1 MLSRLSRKL
10 QELDC
15 PAALM
20 EDTYI
25 LHSNEQ
31 SDGSHTLRLSFAK
44 SLALWLTERFDKQL
58 AARILTGVALDQT
71 GDSSA
76 ESSQSHQILNIV
88 FSTFGLL
95 RADTVDFSVP
105 DDLVHLLCRLADLAK
120 LSTKSSSSSD
130 PINTFKRLDTLVS
143 IYMPV
148 LSEKDF
154 TCLSDSF
161 SKLISHLDMA
171 SIDDPLTSLKPYQ
184 DDILRMKREL
194 ELIHTQM
201 ELWASTTNCN
211 SHKDDTR
218 KISISSHLGRLGKAM
233 EEFNS
238 WAIENI
244 KPCSAHN
251 FPKIPKGLDTSV
263 SEFSSA
269 VSFTAEISKSL
280 HLLADIESRVASAFV
295 NIETLDGLL
304 IQGKSLHDIRTDV
317 SQIIHALE
325 IYDRRTL

>member
-1 MLSRLSRKL
+1 MLSKLSRKL

-76 ESSQSHQILNIV
+76 ESSQSHQM

-105 DDLVHLLCRLADLAK
+105 DDLVHLLCRLADLAR

-143 IYMPV
+143 IYMP
-148 LSEKDF
+148 
-154 TCLSDSF
+154 
-161 SKLISHLDMA
+161 
-171 SIDDPLTSLKPYQ
+171 PYQ

-304 IQGKSLHDIRTDV
+304 IQGKSLHDIRTDI

>member
-25 LHSNEQ
+25 LHSNEP

-44 SLALWLTERFDKQL
+44 SLALWLTE
-58 AARILTGVALDQT
+58 
-71 GDSSA
+71 
-76 ESSQSHQILNIV
+76 
-88 FSTFGLL
+88 

-161 SKLISHLDMA
+161 S
-171 SIDDPLTSLKPYQ
+171 
-184 DDILRMKREL
+184 
-194 ELIHTQM
+194 
-201 ELWASTTNCN
+201 N
-211 SHKDDTR
+211 
-218 KISISSHLGRLGKAM
+218 
-233 EEFNS
+233 
-238 WAIENI
+238 
-244 KPCSAHN
+244 
-251 FPKIPKGLDTSV
+251 
-263 SEFSSA
+263 
-269 VSFTAEISKSL
+269 
-280 HLLADIESRVASAFV
+280 
-295 NIETLDGLL
+295 
-304 IQGKSLHDIRTDV
+304 
-317 SQIIHALE
+317 
-325 IYDRRTL
+325 

>member
-1 MLSRLSRKL
+1 MLSKLSRKL

-31 SDGSHTLRLSFAK
+31 PDGSRTLRLSFAK

-76 ESSQSHQILNIV
+76 ESSQSHQKRTLSILV
-88 FSTFGLL
+88 C
-95 RADTVDFSVP
+95 P

-244 KPCSAHN
+244 KPCLAHN

-280 HLLADIESRVASAFV
+280 HILADIESRVASAFV

-317 SQIIHALE
+317 SQIMHALE